1 MLKPNTKHQEPA
13 STKNPY
19 LQTHNS
25 SFTMTSGIHDKKLF
39 LLDAFALIYRAHFA
53 FAKNPRYNSKGLNT
67 SAVLGFTNTLLE
79 VLHKEKPSHIA
90 VVFDAP
96 VQTLR
101 EIDYT
106 AYKANREEMP
116 EDLRTAIPYIKQVIE
131 GFNIPMLQSDGY
143 EADDVIGTLAKKA
156 EQEGF
161 ITYMMTPDKDFGQLV
176 SENILIYKPGRGGDP
191 AQILGVKE
199 VCEKFEVSD
208 PLQVIEILGLWG
220 DSVDNIPGI
229 PGIGEKTAK
238 ILIKQYGTVENLIA
252 HAHELKGKQQENV
265 INFAEQGLMSKQLA
279 TILLDAPVEFDPESL
294 KLDAPNKELLTNLF
308 SELEFRT
315 MAKRLF
321 GEEVT
326 LKQQVTTTANTSN
339 GQMDMFG
346 AANEEEPT
354 EEATPELVELK
365 TIENTPHNYQFID
378 TAEKRAAL
386 INTLLSASHVAFD
399 TETTGLDQHEADLVG
414 MSFSHK
420 KSEGFYVPVAS
431 NYDEAKAIVQEFKPF
446 FDNNT
451 IVKIAHNFKYD
462 YAVLNRYGIE
472 ISTPFTDTMIMH
484 YLLQPDMKH
493 GMDFLSET
501 YLQYQPVSIET
512 LIGKKG
518 KNQLSM
524 VDLEPERISDYAAED
539 ADITLQLYNL
549 FQQDIE
555 QQATL
560 KYLLTEIELPLTKV
574 LAKMEREG
582 ICLDVNALKEFSKE
596 LETDLTS
603 LQKSIINMAGT
614 EFNIDSPKQLG
625 EVLFEYMKI
634 DAKVKKTKTGQY
646 STNEETLL
654 KIQDKHEIIGKILEY
669 RSLKKLKSTYV
680 DALPEL
686 VSAKTKRIHTNYM
699 QTVAATGRLSST
711 NPNLQNI
718 PIRSE
723 KGREIRKAFIPRD
736 SEHIIMAADYSQIE
750 LRIIAALSQDE
761 SMLEAFNNGED
772 IHAATAAKVFD
783 VPLAEVSRDMRSKAK
798 MVNFG
803 IIYGISAFGLSQRL
817 NISRTEASEI
827 IKSYFE
833 KYPKIKQYMDNNIA
847 FARDHGYVE
856 TIMKRRRYLNDIN
869 SANAVMR
876 GYAERNAINAPI
888 QGSAA
893 DIIKVAMINIQR
905 ELEQQHFQSKMLLQV
920 HDELLFDAKKDELEK
935 LKTVVKHQM
944 ETAVKLSV
952 PLTVEVGVGE
962 NWLEAH

>member
-1 MLKPNTKHQEPA
+1 
-13 STKNPY
+13 
-19 LQTHNS
+19 
-25 SFTMTSGIHDKKLF
+25 MTSGIHDKKLF

-67 SAVLGFTNTLLE
+67 SAILGFTNTLLE
-79 VLHKEKPSHIA
+79 VLHKEKPTHIA

-101 EIDYT
+101 EIDYN

-131 GFNIPMLQSDGY
+131 GFNIPMLLADGY

-156 EQEGF
+156 EQAGF

-199 VCEKFEVSD
+199 VCEKFEVTH
-208 PLQVIEILGLWG
+208 PEQVIEILGLWG

-326 LKQQVTTTANTSN
+326 LKQQVTTTTATSN

-346 AANEEEPT
+346 AADNQSESEHEREEK
-354 EEATPELVELK
+354 APEMVELK
-365 TIENTPHNYQFID
+365 TIENTPHNYQFVD
-378 TAEKRAAL
+378 TADKRAAL

-420 KSEGFYVPVAS
+420 KSEGFYVPVSS
-431 NYDEAKAIVQEFKPF
+431 NYDEAKAIVQAFKPF
-446 FDNNT
+446 FESNT

-462 YAVLNRYGIE
+462 YAVLSRYGVE
-472 ISTPFTDTMIMH
+472 INAPFTDTMIMH

-518 KNQLSM
+518 KNQQSM
-524 VDLEPERISDYAAED
+524 LDLDPERISDYAAED
-539 ADITLQLYNL
+539 ADITLQLYHL

-560 KYLLTEIELPLTKV
+560 KHLLNDIELPLTKV

-596 LETDLTS
+596 LETDLNA
-603 LQKSIINMAGT
+603 LQKTIIEMAGT

-625 EVLFEYMKI
+625 DVLFEYMKI

-750 LRIIAALSQDE
+750 LRVIAALSQDE

-798 MVNFG
+798 TVNFG
-803 IIYGISAFGLSQRL
+803 IIYGISAFGLSQRI
-817 NISRTEASEI
+817 NISRTEAKDI
-827 IKSYFE
+827 IEAYFE
-833 KYPKIKQYMDNNIA
+833 KYPKIKQYMDTNIN
-847 FARDHGYVE
+847 FAREHGYVE

-935 LKTVVKHQM
+935 LKSVVQYQM
-944 ETAVKLSV
+944 ENAVKLSV